1 MGKRYTIGRVMKHK
15 KNVMCWIPQLAEAT
29 VGTRMTSQG
38 GTQLGVVIRHE
49 CLGRMAILA
58 GLLF

>member
-1 MGKRYTIGRVMKHK
+1 
-15 KNVMCWIPQLAEAT
+15 MCWIPQLAEAT

-38 GTQLGVVIRHE
+38 GTQLGVVIRRE